1 MKVKI
6 KKEGKVKEFK
16 LINSWS
22 DVTLS
27 TWLQLIDFETGT
39 KTEEATETI
48 AALSDIP
55 KKLIKELSLSDVAVI
70 MSKVGELQA
79 KQDTKLKR
87 IIEINGVEY
96 GFHPDLDSISLG
108 EYADIEQFI
117 KNGIDKQLPEL
128 MSVLYRPIKLKKND
142 IYIIDSYDGDIRL
155 RAEEMKL
162 MSAEQVQS
170 ALFFFLQFRE
180 GIVRDFAIIFD
191 GAAEGNED
199 AIASNDFAS
208 KWGWFGVLHRLCN
221 EQIVNLESI
230 TNLSLLECLTWL
242 SYETDLNSQNK
253 VKRNG

>member
-6 KKEGKVKEFK
+6 KKQGKVKEFK

-39 KTEEATETI
+39 KTEEAEATL

-55 KKLIKELSLSDVAVI
+55 KQLVKELALSDVAVI
-70 MSKVGELQA
+70 MSKIGELQA

-87 IIEINGVEY
+87 IITINEVEY
-96 GFHPDLDSISLG
+96 GFHPDLDSITLG

-117 KNGIDKQLPEL
+117 KNGIDSNLPEL

-155 RAEEMKL
+155 RAEEMKQ

-170 ALFFFLQFRE
+170 ALVFFYTL
-180 GIVRDFAIIFD
+180 G
-191 GAAEGNED
+191 
-199 AIASNDFAS
+199 
-208 KWGWFGVLHRLCN
+208 KVLSEIMPLYLMERLK
-221 EQIVNLESI
+221 
-230 TNLSLLECLTWL
+230 
-242 SYETDLNSQNK
+242 ETKTQ
-253 VKRNG
+253 

>member
-6 KKEGKVKEFK
+6 KKQGKVESFN

-27 TWLQLIDFETGT
+27 TWLSLIDFETGT

-70 MSKVGELQA
+70 MSKVGELQQE
-79 KQDTKLKR
+79 QDTKLKR

-117 KNGIDKQLPEL
+117 KNGIDSSLPEL
-128 MSVLYRPIKLKKND
+128 MAVLYRPIKLKKND
-142 IYIIDSYDGDIRL
+142 IYIIEPYDGDIRL

-170 ALFFFLQFRE
+170 ALVFFYTL
-180 GIVRDFAIIFD
+180 G
-191 GAAEGNED
+191 
-199 AIASNDFAS
+199 
-208 KWGWFGVLHRLCN
+208 KVLSEIMPLYLMERLK
-221 EQIVNLESI
+221 
-230 TNLSLLECLTWL
+230 
-242 SYETDLNSQNK
+242 ETKTQ
-253 VKRNG
+253 

>member
-6 KKEGKVKEFK
+6 KKQGKTESFN

-22 DVTLS
+22 DVNLS
-27 TWLQLIDFETGT
+27 TWLSLIDFETGT
-39 KTEEATETI
+39 KTEEATEKI

-55 KKLIKELSLSDVAVI
+55 KKLIKELALSDVAVI
-70 MSKVGELQA
+70 MSKIGELQA

-117 KNGIDKQLPEL
+117 KNGIDSSLPEL
-128 MSVLYRPIKLKKND
+128 MAVLYRPIKLKKND

-155 RAEEMKL
+155 RAEEMKQ

-170 ALFFFLQFRE
+170 ALVFFYTLGKVLSEIMPSYLMERLQE
-180 GIVRDFAIIFD
+180 M
-191 GAAEGNED
+191 
-199 AIASNDFAS
+199 
-208 KWGWFGVLHRLCN
+208 KT
-221 EQIVNLESI
+221 Q
-230 TNLSLLECLTWL
+230 
-242 SYETDLNSQNK
+242 
-253 VKRNG
+253 

>member
-6 KKEGKVKEFK
+6 KKEGKVETFK

-22 DVTLS
+22 DVTLE

-128 MSVLYRPIKLKKND
+128 MSVLYRPVKLKKND

-155 RAEEMKL
+155 RAEEMKQ

-170 ALFFFLQFRE
+170 ALVFFYT
-180 GIVRDFAIIFD
+180 FA
-191 GAAEGNED
+191 
-199 AIASNDFAS
+199 
-208 KWGWFGVLHRLCN
+208 KVLSEIMPSYLIQRLK
-221 EQIVNLESI
+221 
-230 TNLSLLECLTWL
+230 
-242 SYETDLNSQNK
+242 ETKTQ
-253 VKRNG
+253 

>member
-128 MSVLYRPIKLKKND
+128 MSVLYRPVKLKKND

-170 ALFFFLQFRE
+170 ALVFFYTL
-180 GIVRDFAIIFD
+180 G
-191 GAAEGNED
+191 
-199 AIASNDFAS
+199 
-208 KWGWFGVLHRLCN
+208 KVLSEILPLYLMERLK
-221 EQIVNLESI
+221 
-230 TNLSLLECLTWL
+230 
-242 SYETDLNSQNK
+242 ETKTQ
-253 VKRNG
+253 

>member
-22 DVTLS
+22 DVTLE

-55 KKLIKELSLSDVAVI
+55 KKLIKELALSDVAVI
-70 MSKVGELQA
+70 MSKIGELQA
-79 KQDTKLKR
+79 KQDTTLKR

-96 GFHPDLDSISLG
+96 GFHPDLNKITLG

-117 KNGIDKQLPEL
+117 KNGIDKNLPEL
-128 MSVLYRPIKLKKND
+128 MAILYRPVKLKKNE
-142 IYIIDSYDGDIRL
+142 IYIIDPYDGDIMMRT
-155 RAEEMKL
+155 EEMKQ

-170 ALFFFLQFRE
+170 ALVFFYTL
-180 GIVRDFAIIFD
+180 G
-191 GAAEGNED
+191 
-199 AIASNDFAS
+199 
-208 KWGWFGVLHRLCN
+208 KVLSEIMPLYLM
-221 EQIVNLESI
+221 EQLK
-230 TNLSLLECLTWL
+230 
-242 SYETDLNSQNK
+242 ETKTQ
-253 VKRNG
+253 

>member
-6 KKEGKVKEFK
+6 KKEGKVETFK

-22 DVTLS
+22 DVTLE

-70 MSKVGELQA
+70 MSKVGELQQE
-79 KQDTKLKR
+79 QDTKLKR

-117 KNGIDKQLPEL
+117 KNGIDSSLPEL
-128 MSVLYRPIKLKKND
+128 MAVLYRPIKLKKND

-170 ALFFFLQFRE
+170 ALVFFYTL
-180 GIVRDFAIIFD
+180 G
-191 GAAEGNED
+191 
-199 AIASNDFAS
+199 
-208 KWGWFGVLHRLCN
+208 KVLSEIMPLYLMERLK
-221 EQIVNLESI
+221 
-230 TNLSLLECLTWL
+230 
-242 SYETDLNSQNK
+242 ETKTQ
-253 VKRNG
+253 

>member
-6 KKEGKVKEFK
+6 KKQGKTESFN

-22 DVTLS
+22 DVNLS
-27 TWLQLIDFETGT
+27 TWLSLIDFETGT

-55 KKLIKELSLSDVAVI
+55 KKLIKELALSDVAVI
-70 MSKVGELQA
+70 MSKIGELQA

-117 KNGIDKQLPEL
+117 KNGIDSSLPEL
-128 MSVLYRPIKLKKND
+128 MAVLYRPIKLKKND

-170 ALFFFLQFRE
+170 ALVFFYTLGKVLSEIMPSFLME
-180 GIVRDFAIIFD
+180 
-191 GAAEGNED
+191 
-199 AIASNDFAS
+199 
-208 KWGWFGVLHRLCN
+208 RLQ
-221 EQIVNLESI
+221 EMKTQ
-230 TNLSLLECLTWL
+230 
-242 SYETDLNSQNK
+242 
-253 VKRNG
+253 